1 MTREEQIQQAE
12 INHSDNTIFD
22 ECDYI
27 GQVAKQEAF
36 IAGAKWADEHPKDGM
51 VSLDKVCEWLEN
63 KCENKGEYIGGI
75 FGGPCSIRI
84 MFENI
89 SKDLRKAMDE

>member
-1 MTREEQIQQAE
+1 
-12 INHSDNTIFD
+12 
-22 ECDYI
+22 
-27 GQVAKQEAF
+27 
-36 IAGAKWADEHPKDGM
+36 M
-51 VSLDKVCEWLEN
+51 VSLEKVCEWLEN

>member
-1 MTREEQIQQAE
+1 MTRDEQIKQAGKEHSYE
-12 INHSDNTIFD
+12 IVSVRPNLTKDS
-22 ECDYI
+22 
-27 GQVAKQEAF
+27 F
-36 IAGAKWADEHPKDGM
+36 IAGAKWADENPKDGM

-63 KCENKGEYIGGI
+63 ECENKGEYIGGI